1 MGESANI
8 PAGGATILLVDT
20 DPAILEG
27 LGQFLTRD
35 GFDVATAT
43 STADALRL
51 LAGQTVQVAITEIA
65 ADGVDGFELLRAVN
79 ADHAD
84 VVVIFMT
91 SYGSIDSAV
100 EAIRQGAHDYL
111 TKPVVDDDVRLAVGR
126 ALAQQRLIA
135 ENRRLKAAAGPA
147 TPFDRIVGE
156 DYRMVRV
163 FELIDA
169 VADSRATVLIT
180 GESGTGKSLVAGAIH
195 DRSRRRDRPFIEVA
209 CGALPEML
217 LESELFGHVKG
228 AFTGAVADRMGKF
241 AAADGGTIFLDE
253 ISGASPALQMKLL
266 RFLQERT
273 FDPVGSNRTG
283 SVDVRV
289 ILASNRDLWS
299 EVEAGRFRRDL
310 YYRVNVVNIDL
321 PPLRDRA
328 GDVPKL
334 AEHFLGRFRR
344 DNARA
349 IAGFT
354 DAAARAMR
362 SYPWPGNIRE
372 LENAVERAVVLCRGG
387 WIDAGDLPAAVS
399 AGDTGP
405 GGADAPNRTQATD
418 AITLAEA
425 LAEPEKRIIA
435 SALAAHEG
443 NRQAT
448 ARALG
453 INRTTLYKKMRKHG
467 LLPPRPGTPRRRAAA
482 PLGAARWREAE
493 NALDDGAD
501 QTIMDR

>member
-1 MGESANI
+1 MGESANN
-8 PAGGATILLVDT
+8 PAGGATILLLDT
-20 DPAILEG
+20 DPVILEG

-35 GFDVATAT
+35 GYDVVTAS
-43 STADALRL
+43 STAEALRL
-51 LAGQTVQVAITEIA
+51 LAGQAIQVAIAEVS
-65 ADGVDGFELLRAVN
+65 ADGVDGFELLRAAN
-79 ADHAD
+79 ADHPD

-195 DRSRRRDRPFIEVA
+195 DRSRRRGRPFIEVA
-209 CGALPEML
+209 CGALPETL

-253 ISGASPALQMKLL
+253 ISGASPAFQMKLL

-273 FDPVGSNRTG
+273 FEPVGANRTLG
-283 SVDVRV
+283 VDVRV
-289 ILASNRDLWS
+289 ILASNRDLWA

-321 PPLRDRA
+321 PPLRDRT
-328 GDVPKL
+328 GDTPLL

-354 DAAARAMR
+354 DAASRVMR
-362 SYPWPGNIRE
+362 SYPWPGNVRE

-387 WIDAGDLPAAVS
+387 WIDVGDLPATVS
-399 AGDTGP
+399 AAGDASADGAHTP
-405 GGADAPNRTQATD
+405 GRTAPTD
-418 AITLAEA
+418 AMTLTEA
-425 LAEPEKRIIA
+425 LAEPEKRIIQ
-435 SALAAHEG
+435 SALAGHGG

-467 LLPPRPGTPRRRAAA
+467 LLPPRPTVPHRRAVPTA
-482 PLGAARWREAE
+482 AARWRETE
-493 NALDDGAD
+493 NELDDGGD
-501 QTIMDR
+501 